1 MKMMI
6 GFIKKHWMV
15 SIAFL
20 AAVSSVFVT
29 PIDAEYLT
37 YIDWSTITILY
48 VMMAVLIA
56 FKHIYFFEVVS
67 KLIVKHVV
75 HTQRA
80 VYTIVFTTFIASML
94 IANDMA
100 LLTFLPLTLLVFQ
113 FAKKEK
119 YIAFTMIMQ
128 TIAANLG
135 GMLTPFGNPQNLYL
149 YNYFQIPNGEFF
161 GIMFLPFIL
170 SIVAIAII
178 IAFVPKEPLQDIRVQ
193 LFEGTHE
200 ELTQLP
206 QQEVP
211 IEAIPTLD
219 FKSWRVLLYSVL
231 FFLAVIMVF
240 RIIPIAYGALLII
253 LALSL
258 SDWKSLLKI
267 DWDLLFTFIFF
278 FIFSSNMSRDPTLQ
292 ATLGQFVQNYTLIA
306 SILSCQLI
314 SNVPS
319 AILLSQFTNDYSDLL
334 RGVNIGGVGTL
345 LSSLASLIALRHF
358 IQAYPTQKWRYVG
371 LFTVL
376 NFSFL
381 ISLTLIMLWIG

>member
-1 MKMMI
+1 MKHLVV
-6 GFIKKHWMV
+6 FAKKHWMV
-15 SIAFL
+15 SVAFT
-20 AAVSSVFVT
+20 AALLSLLVT
-29 PIDAEYLT
+29 PPDVGYLD

-56 FKHIYFFEVVS
+56 YRHIYFFEIVS

-75 HTQRA
+75 HTRRA
-80 VYTIVFTTFIASML
+80 VFTIVFTTFIASML

-113 FAKKEK
+113 FAKKENF
-119 YIAFTMIMQ
+119 IAFTMIMQ

-161 GIMFLPFIL
+161 AIMFFPFIL

-178 IAFVPKEPLQDIRVQ
+178 LSFVKKEPLQDMTIQ
-193 LFEGTHE
+193 LFEGSHE
-200 ELTQLP
+200 DLAKLP
-206 QQEVP
+206 KEGVP
-211 IEAIPTLD
+211 VEAIPTLD
-219 FKSWRVLLYSVL
+219 FKSWRVGLYAAL
-231 FFLAVIMVF
+231 FTLTVIMVF
-240 RIIPIAYGALLII
+240 RFIPIWVGALIVIATL
-253 LALSL
+253 LFVDRKALL
-258 SDWKSLLKI
+258 TI

-278 FIFSSNMSRDPTLQ
+278 FVFSSNMSRDPILQ
-292 ATLGQFVQNYTLIA
+292 ATLGQWVQDYTLLA
-306 SILSCQLI
+306 SVVSCQFI

-319 AILLSQFTNDYSDLL
+319 AILLSQFTTNYVDLL
-334 RGVNIGGVGTL
+334 RGVNIGGVGTP

-358 IQAYPTQKWRYVG
+358 IQAYPHKKWRYIG
-371 LFTVL
+371 LFSLL

-381 ISLTLIMLWIG
+381 ISLTLILLFV